1 MTILRLFLT
10 PVLCGTFALLFLM
23 PGSECAAQKRP
34 GQLRDFLL
42 QFKGKEIQIID
53 NTGGTEQYASG
64 GTEQYASGDPSKAYT
79 LTLNEVESDYFVVSR
94 NTATDKRTFIY
105 PMSVIRRIIYKF
117 DSKPY
122 DRILLEMY

>member
-1 MTILRLFLT
+1 MTMVRLCLK
-10 PVLCGTFALLFLM
+10 PALCGLFTLLLLT
-23 PGSECAAQKRP
+23 PGSESAAQKRTV
-34 GQLRDFLL
+34 QLREFLL
-42 QFKGKEIQIID
+42 QYKGKEVQIID
-53 NTGGTEQYASG
+53 NTG

-105 PMSVIRRIIYKF
+105 PLSVIRRIIYKV
-117 DSKPY
+117 DGKPY